1 MLLDFSLSLSLSFHI
16 FHSLALGVLE
26 IVFSKILFLSN
37 KEKTLEDYWKSYAH
51 AFSFHT
57 HEIKLFKLFWCLHP
71 LDPKVKCYLGRSSNA
86 HACRSMYLD
95 MLDRIEMSSY

>member
-16 FHSLALGVLE
+16 FHSLALRVLE

-51 AFSFHT
+51 AFSCHA
-57 HEIKLFKLFWCLHP
+57 HEVKLLKFVW
-71 LDPKVKCYLGRSSNA
+71 
-86 HACRSMYLD
+86 
-95 MLDRIEMSSY
+95 